1 MNDSPYRKGDPKPD
15 PLPSCVWYVR
25 SWSFASSVG
34 VIPGILT
41 AAWIAGALISYVI
54 FGRLAPILGRAAV
67 AVILT
72 IVPWSLAFLRYGR
85 NPPSGAYVFV
95 SGEKVL

>member
-1 MNDSPYRKGDPKPD
+1 
-15 PLPSCVWYVR
+15 
-25 SWSFASSVG
+25 
-34 VIPGILT
+34 
-41 AAWIAGALISYVI
+41 VI